1 VPLHVTY
8 DNTAVRD
15 GIGAQVH
22 RILSVQ
28 ALARQFGLSYLHSPV
43 ARVRYQGFANQLR
56 KEHDHDCADKWNR
69 FLNLGY
75 GHETPET
82 CGIDFAREHRGVRLR
97 LWSAA
102 WLWLQGRRGL
112 KSRQAQGG
120 RHELARIKSAFPIV
134 NRRPETFELLRDQLR
149 TQYAMTPKP
158 TVNYDRDRLQV
169 AIHIRRGDVTL
180 QSKYRRRF
188 IPCSV
193 YEQIIQQ
200 LSDVSERAPVF
211 HVFSEADPSAA
222 RHGLEELE
230 SLPGVTLHLNGD
242 AFSAFHHL
250 VSSDALVLGV
260 SSFSFVAGLYHRGVV
275 LNFPGHNPHLPTWVK
290 IGRGGQF
297 DAGEVRRRLA
307 SQLVRQAA

>member
-1 VPLHVTY
+1 MPLHVTY

-69 FLNLGY
+69 FLNLGH
-75 GHETPET
+75 GHETPES
-82 CGIDFAREHRGVRLR
+82 CGIDFAREHRGVKLR

-102 WLWLQGRRGL
+102 WLWLQT
-112 KSRQAQGG
+112 RQAKNA
-120 RHELARIKSAFPIV
+120 RHQLARIKSAFPIV
-134 NRRPETFELLRDQLR
+134 NRRPATFELLRDQLR
-149 TQYAMTPKP
+149 AQYEMTPKP
-158 TVNYDRDRLQV
+158 AVSYDRNRLQI

-180 QSKYRRRF
+180 QSKYWRRF

-193 YEQIIQQ
+193 YERIIRQ
-200 LSDVSERAPVF
+200 LSDAAEKPPAF
-211 HVFSEADPSAA
+211 HVFSEADPSSQ

-250 VSSDALVLGV
+250 VSSDVLVLGV
-260 SSFSFVAGLYHRGVV
+260 SSFSFVAGLYHRGLV
-275 LNFPGHNPHLPTWVK
+275 LNFPGHNPHLPSWVK
-290 IGRGGQF
+290 IGRHGQF

-307 SQLVRQAA
+307 SQSLRQAA